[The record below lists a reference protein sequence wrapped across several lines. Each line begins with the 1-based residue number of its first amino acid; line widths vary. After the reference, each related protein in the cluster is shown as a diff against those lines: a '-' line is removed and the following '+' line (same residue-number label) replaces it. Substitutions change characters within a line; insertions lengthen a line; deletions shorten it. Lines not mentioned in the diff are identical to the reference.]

1 VKYCTLKIFQSA
13 FVKVF
18 GVLFFLANVICI
30 VEAFLA
36 WAETAVP
43 LLLPSI
49 SFFAMTEYEPTCLH
63 FFCAKN

>member
-1 VKYCTLKIFQSA
+1 MPPADLQVTMVISLVKYCTLKIFQSA

-36 WAETAVP
+36 WAETAAG
-43 LLLPSI
+43 I
-49 SFFAMTEYEPTCLH
+49 
-63 FFCAKN
+63 